1 MYFAEK
7 KKFVFYE
14 TMYFPTDAKYQEEML
29 QLSAKE
35 AAQEVADKG
44 IMPFEEAFPIAL
56 RDARAAAEEQKQLKE
71 RAAMESAFIG
81 RLAEEGGRRWTKNA
95 EDRMYFG
102 KETFYD
108 LKTWSVA
115 GASKKAKEL
124 KEKFELDE

>member
-1 MYFAEK
+1 MYFKDK

-14 TMYFPTDAKYQEEML
+14 TMYFPTDRKYQEEML

-44 IMPFEEAFPIAL
+44 IMSYEEAFPIAL

-81 RLAEEGGRRWTKNA
+81 RLSEEGGCRWTKYA
-95 EDRMYFG
+95 EDKMYFG
-102 KETFYD
+102 RETYYD
-108 LKTWSVA
+108 LKTWSVV
-115 GASKKAKEL
+115 GASKKAQEL
-124 KEKFELDE
+124 REKFELE